1 METAGYHF
9 DELES
14 TNGNLRFLPDG
25 THEIGDVMISDSW
38 NDVKEWLEGVVLEDP
53 DTAERVERVAPGAI

>member
-25 THEIGDVMISDSW
+25 THEIGDVMISDLW
-38 NDVKEWLEGVVLEDP
+38 NDVKEWLEGVVLKDP